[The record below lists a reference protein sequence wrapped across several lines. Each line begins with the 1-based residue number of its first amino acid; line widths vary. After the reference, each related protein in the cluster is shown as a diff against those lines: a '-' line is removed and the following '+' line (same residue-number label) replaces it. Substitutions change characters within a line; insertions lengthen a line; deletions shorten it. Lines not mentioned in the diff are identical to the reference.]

1 MNYGGLVPFKKEAVS
16 PACRWIIIWGPLEC
30 AEITG
35 NTLIILDSGSR
46 KEEKQATKQRQG
58 KVLFHFFVSLGW
70 KPFASTA
77 SSFYRQ
83 RTTLNGGAWRCIT
96 GASFNIFSVNYIRKV
111 FLQAAA
117 AEETP
122 IRDWIW
128 GWKKLNQVR
137 VQQRSLNLEDTFG
150 MLAASSPL
158 IWNTRVPLQL
168 GQSFVVR
175 WRGRLKRRT
184 DRCKF
189 RWKLNASLSN
199 TIIQFKGKMEIYVSS
214 KRFYS

>member
-1 MNYGGLVPFKKEAVS
+1 ME
-16 PACRWIIIWGPLEC
+16 
-30 AEITG
+30 
-35 NTLIILDSGSR
+35 TLRVHCFFFLS
-46 KEEKQATKQRQG
+46 TKDDPKWRRM
-58 KVLFHFFVSLGW
+58 KMYYWCFWF
-70 KPFASTA
+70 STA
-77 SSFYRQ
+77 
-83 RTTLNGGAWRCIT
+83 
-96 GASFNIFSVNYIRKV
+96 ASVNIFSVNYIRKV

-117 AEETP
+117 AEEETP

-199 TIIQFKGKMEIYVSS
+199 KIIQFKGKMEIYVSS